1 MKEESKKSMMS
12 PMVLIGVLGALLIGG
27 LVVYAATN
35 SPSIGPKDRMP
46 EPNEVQEE
54 EDENREELEEDMEG
68 VEVVEVQGGSFY
80 FEPNEIEV
88 EKGDTVKLTFKA
100 MDGMHDFVV
109 DELAVKTPVIKS
121 GETYE
126 VEFVASQ
133 EGEFEFYCSVGEH
146 RAKGMVGKLIVEE

>member
-1 MKEESKKSMMS
+1 MKEESKKNMMS
-12 PMVLIGVLGALLIGG
+12 PVVLIGVLGALLIGG
-27 LVVYAATN
+27 VVLYAATN
-35 SPSIGPKDRMP
+35 SPSVQPKDTMV
-46 EPNEVQEE
+46 EQKDEAMQYDV
-54 EDENREELEEDMEG
+54 EDEDEDEMEG